1 MVWVTLGLD
10 RRLSLQALR
19 PVAGIARKFRQILLR
34 HYRLIYRVVER
45 RVVILTCRDHHQ
57 SEPDNVGKGVRDM
70 IRRTGIIDA
79 GSHTISYT
87 KALLNL
93 AQQQNTAV
101 RGEQTAIETGI
112 YPLARNG

>member
-1 MVWVTLGLD
+1 
-10 RRLSLQALR
+10 
-19 PVAGIARKFRQILLR
+19 
-34 HYRLIYRVVER
+34 
-45 RVVILTCRDHHQ
+45 
-57 SEPDNVGKGVRDM
+57 M

-93 AQQQNTAV
+93 AQQQNAAV

-112 YPLARNG
+112 YPLARNPREISALSLRVAACRSLRAAGDSYIADWRGRCFRS

>member
-1 MVWVTLGLD
+1 
-10 RRLSLQALR
+10 
-19 PVAGIARKFRQILLR
+19 
-34 HYRLIYRVVER
+34 
-45 RVVILTCRDHHQ
+45 
-57 SEPDNVGKGVRDM
+57 M